1 MVALARQKSDLL
13 EPSLIKLSDLLRYM
27 LYGPG
32 KEKLRMSDEI
42 DYLKS
47 YIELQQLRF
56 GDSVQLLLD
65 IKNEDADCFIEP
77 MLLVPFVE
85 NAFKHGIGAMPQ
97 PFINIQLVTQNK
109 QLLFR
114 VTNNY
119 NKDQLS
125 KDNSP
130 GIGIKNVKNR
140 LNLLYPGRHNLSIE
154 DTREQYQVTLNLSL
168 TC

>member
-1 MVALARQKSDLL
+1 M
-13 EPSLIKLSDLLRYM
+13 
-27 LYGPG
+27 
-32 KEKLRMSDEI
+32 
-42 DYLKS
+42 KS

-65 IKNEDADCFIEP
+65 INNEDADCFIEP

-85 NAFKHGIGAMPQ
+85 NAFKHGTGAMPQ

-119 NKDQLS
+119 SKDQLS
-125 KDNSP
+125 KDNSS
-130 GIGIKNVKNR
+130 GIGIANVKNR
-140 LNLLYPGRHNLSIE
+140 LNLLYPGKHDLSIE
-154 DTREQYQVTLNLSL
+154 DTGEQYQVTLNLSL